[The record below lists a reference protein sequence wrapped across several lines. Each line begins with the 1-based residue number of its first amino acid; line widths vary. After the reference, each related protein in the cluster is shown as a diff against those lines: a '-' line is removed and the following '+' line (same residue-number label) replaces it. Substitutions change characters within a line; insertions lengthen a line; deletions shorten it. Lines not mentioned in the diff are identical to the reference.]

1 MVSTKKRL
9 VKNNSF
15 FSTYLTYSNCLILIF
30 FIISFIGILNH
41 EMWRDETQAWLLA
54 RDSST
59 LIDLYQ
65 NLKYEGH
72 PGLWHLCL
80 FFIAKFTHNPFSM
93 QLFHILISTASV
105 YIFVKLSPFNIVEKT
120 LFTFSYFSLFEYN
133 LISRNYNL
141 GLFLV
146 LLFCY
151 LFTSQNRNYILTSLS
166 LAFLANT
173 NIYGLIICLCLS
185 LTLIIDTVRLYK
197 IGQYQLDRKLTI
209 NLTIG
214 LIILFL
220 GIGLSIFQLFPAAV
234 QDTAKDI
241 QQNIGEETVVSRFD
255 FILTMLRRLGYA
267 VRAIWY
273 SYIPIPDIFSYH
285 FWSHNIVRN
294 SPFLVLFASFISL
307 FLIFFS
313 IAIFLNKPIALFF
326 YLSATSGILIFTW
339 LKFQGTLR
347 HHGNLFI
354 VFLASI
360 WISRCI
366 RESYDIP
373 ERLNQFISYYKE
385 NQRKLITIILAI
397 QVISGIY
404 AYSMDLIYP
413 FSKSKVAAE
422 YIKQEG
428 LTDSLII
435 GDKNTIVSP
444 ISAYTNLKIYY
455 IAYEKF
461 GSFFDNPQ
469 TKFIKNQ
476 SQLVDRIKREIENS
490 SKQNILIL
498 SYPLNIETREL
509 TFIKLKDFQNSI
521 LGEERYYIYTVENK
535 I

>member
-1 MVSTKKRL
+1 
-9 VKNNSF
+9 
-15 FSTYLTYSNCLILIF
+15 
-30 FIISFIGILNH
+30 
-41 EMWRDETQAWLLA
+41 
-54 RDSST
+54 
-59 LIDLYQ
+59 
-65 NLKYEGH
+65 
-72 PGLWHLCL
+72 
-80 FFIAKFTHNPFSM
+80 
-93 QLFHILISTASV
+93 
-105 YIFVKLSPFNIVEKT
+105 
-120 LFTFSYFSLFEYN
+120 
-133 LISRNYNL
+133 
-141 GLFLV
+141 
-146 LLFCY
+146 
-151 LFTSQNRNYILTSLS
+151 
-166 LAFLANT
+166 
-173 NIYGLIICLCLS
+173 
-185 LTLIIDTVRLYK
+185 
-197 IGQYQLDRKLTI
+197 
-209 NLTIG
+209 
-214 LIILFL
+214 
-220 GIGLSIFQLFPAAV
+220 
-234 QDTAKDI
+234 
-241 QQNIGEETVVSRFD
+241 
-255 FILTMLRRLGYA
+255 
-267 VRAIWY
+267 
-273 SYIPIPDIFSYH
+273 
-285 FWSHNIVRN
+285 
-294 SPFLVLFASFISL
+294 
-307 FLIFFS
+307 S

-521 LGEERYYIYTVENK
+521 LGEERYYIYTVENQ